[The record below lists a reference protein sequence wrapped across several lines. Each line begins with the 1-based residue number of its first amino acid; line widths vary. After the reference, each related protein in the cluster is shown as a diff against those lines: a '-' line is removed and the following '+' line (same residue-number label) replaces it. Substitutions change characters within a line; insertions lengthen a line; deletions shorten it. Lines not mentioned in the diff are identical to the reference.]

1 MHILKT
7 KDVYSSSGGSC
18 YHCVVVIVVVVVVVV
33 VALVVVVVVG
43 SSRSV
48 GGGGDGGGSCCC
60 SGGGG
65 GCTKWSFKGV
75 ITVCVSEKFSVF
87 SIWHLQM
94 WLGGLKEKRQND
106 VSGGNV
112 GIGNTT

>member
-18 YHCVVVIVVVVVVVV
+18 YHCVVVIVVVVVVVA
-33 VALVVVVVVG
+33 VALVVVVVG

-48 GGGGDGGGSCCC
+48 VGGGGDGGGSCC

-75 ITVCVSEKFSVF
+75 ITEGCVFLKNLVCSAFDIFRCGWVGWKKNVKMTFQVA
-87 SIWHLQM
+87 M
-94 WLGGLKEKRQND
+94 W
-106 VSGGNV
+106 V
-112 GIGNTT
+112 